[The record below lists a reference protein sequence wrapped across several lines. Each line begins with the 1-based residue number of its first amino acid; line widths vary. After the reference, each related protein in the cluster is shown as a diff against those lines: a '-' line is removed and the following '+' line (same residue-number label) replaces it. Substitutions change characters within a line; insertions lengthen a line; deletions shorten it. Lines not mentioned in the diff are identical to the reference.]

1 MREGVGESGEGR
13 MRERES
19 VFEKVGERERG
30 EDERESVCSRE
41 WGRERGRMRER
52 EKEGRDD
59 ERECARKREKGGM
72 MREYVRGRES
82 V

>member
-1 MREGVGESGEGR
+1 VWEKVGKGGCEREG
-13 MRERES
+13 
-19 VFEKVGERERG
+19 VFEKVGERER
-30 EDERESVCSRE
+30 EERMRERVCV
-41 WGRERGRMRER
+41 RERGRMRER
-52 EKEGRDD
+52 EKEGRED